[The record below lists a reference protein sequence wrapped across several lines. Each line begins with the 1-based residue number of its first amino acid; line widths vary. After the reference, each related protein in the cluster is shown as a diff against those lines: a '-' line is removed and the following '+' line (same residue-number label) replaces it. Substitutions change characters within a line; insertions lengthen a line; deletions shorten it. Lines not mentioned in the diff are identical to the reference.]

1 MSWPTDL
8 KGPDHVI
15 RFDCEAA
22 MGGALQVQADLIAAG
37 KASHLMMVTPVEVGP
52 ALDESSPAGIAHH
65 NKRADH
71 LNGIAQEA
79 GLIIIG
85 CVEHAELVHG
95 RFMAEG
101 PADDEPTR
109 IVVESPG
116 RQLHDGGAWVSE
128 AVIKVIHENNLLSA
142 EAAT

>member
-15 RFDCEAA
+15 HFDCEAA

-37 KASHLMMVTPVEVGP
+37 KASHLMMITPVEVGP

-65 NKRADH
+65 NKRIH
-71 LNGIAQEA
+71 WLNDIAQEA
-79 GLIIIG
+79 GLIIVG

-95 RFMAEG
+95 RFMTEG
-101 PADDEPTR
+101 PADNEPVR
-109 IVVESPG
+109 MIVESPG

-128 AVIKVIHENNLLSA
+128 AVVKVIHDGGLLGA
-142 EAAT
+142 EVTT